1 MKLALFPPNHP
12 RWNTDH
18 ITLDEAAPLP
28 FWKAVD
34 RLCAATG
41 LQYDLEFRGL
51 GFRNEPTLTL
61 TDRGTR
67 VIYPVFDD
75 GPFRVS
81 LVSLEY
87 QHNVGFAILPW
98 PVPARANNRRAIP
111 REQAALRPRAVTSV
125 QCSAQFQVVAE
136 PRLSLSQTGCF
147 EILEARDDRGNSL
160 VSEGQSSPM
169 MLRNA
174 GYMGGMSTAVLH
186 LRAPLS
192 RPEDPGR
199 TIKVLRGSIPLRV
212 TSRQTDPLVV
222 PLADAAG
229 KSFDKGDL
237 HLSIHEVRTDA
248 NHRQRQIELS
258 VHDERGDLLPA
269 SDEMIPQPAGQ
280 PSTHISRTSRSST
293 PEARACPC
301 FRPTSISRPPGSP

>member
-1 MKLALFPPNHP
+1 MPAPVAEPASLVQQLGAVRYADREAAARELERLGRAAVAALESAEIRATWRSAPAPWASCARSRESLLTQPTQVRVDFKEAPLDQVVQALSKRSGMKLALFPPNHP

-87 QHNVGFAILPW
+87 QHNVGFAILPE

-125 QCSAQFQVVAE
+125 QCSCAVSGRRRTEAE
-136 PRLSLSQTGCF
+136 P
-147 EILEARDDRGNSL
+147 EPDRG
-160 VSEGQSSPM
+160 
-169 MLRNA
+169 A
-174 GYMGGMSTAVLH
+174 
-186 LRAPLS
+186 
-192 RPEDPGR
+192 
-199 TIKVLRGSIPLRV
+199 
-212 TSRQTDPLVV
+212 
-222 PLADAAG
+222 
-229 KSFDKGDL
+229 
-237 HLSIHEVRTDA
+237 
-248 NHRQRQIELS
+248 
-258 VHDERGDLLPA
+258 
-269 SDEMIPQPAGQ
+269 
-280 PSTHISRTSRSST
+280 
-293 PEARACPC
+293 
-301 FRPTSISRPPGSP
+301 